1 MVFIE
6 PFGVRVSQLK
16 EPEGNTQIREFSQFM
31 SEKDCIFCKIAA
43 GEIPSDL
50 VFEDDVC
57 IAFND
62 ITPQAPTHI
71 LLIPRT
77 HVDSLDKA
85 GANDSGT
92 LGHMLLTAANIA
104 RDLGFADD
112 GYRVVINT
120 NSDGG
125 QTVFHLHV
133 HLLAGRPFIF
143 PPG

>member
-1 MVFIE
+1 MAE
-6 PFGVRVSQLK
+6 Q
-16 EPEGNTQIREFSQFM
+16 
-31 SEKDCIFCKIAA
+31 DCIFCKIAA
-43 GEIPSDL
+43 GDIPSDR

-71 LLIPRT
+71 LIIPRT
-77 HVDSLDKA
+77 HLDSIDKA
-85 GANDSGT
+85 EAKDSET
-92 LGHMLLTAANIA
+92 LGRLILTAASIA
-104 RDLGFADD
+104 RDKGFAEN

>member
-1 MVFIE
+1 MKVD
-6 PFGVRVSQLK
+6 
-16 EPEGNTQIREFSQFM
+16 
-31 SEKDCIFCKIAA
+31 DCIFCKIAA
-43 GEIPSDL
+43 GEIPSTR

-62 ITPQAPTHI
+62 LSPQAPTHI
-71 LLIPRT
+71 LIIPRD

-85 GANDSGT
+85 DGKNKES
-92 LGHMLLTAANIA
+92 LGHLLLAAAEIA
-104 RDLGFADD
+104 REKGFAED

-120 NSDGG
+120 NGDGG

-133 HLLAGRPFIF
+133 HLLAGRPFVF